1 MVAEPSLTAM
11 AVEFVAALL
20 AVARGRSLLRRGG
33 RSSLDGALRQSQ
45 RVRYRT
51 PHRVAR
57 QLAVL
62 GAFVLALALAAP
74 PALAAPKCGAERA
87 TAAGV
92 GRPSAGLAWRAALLA
107 RTPLWSSGPGPHRKS
122 RGSIVPRDAPWLLV
136 LRATPDRM
144 GRCWL
149 HVRLPSRPNDAAAWV
164 NADRVLLRSTPWR
177 VVVSRRA
184 RSISVYRDGQRIRR
198 FGVVVG
204 APVTPSPRGLFSIVG
219 VWRWRPADFLGSYI
233 LPLTAHSNVLQE
245 FGGGDGRVGIHG
257 RGGASL
263 LDPLGA
269 ARSHGCI
276 RMANGA
282 IEWLVRTVGADALP
296 GIPVRVR

>member
-1 MVAEPSLTAM
+1 MDMVTRLRREQYREAGLTCDEPHRGERRPVVAEPSLTAM

-62 GAFVLALALAAP
+62 GAFVLALSLAAP

-92 GRPSAGLAWRAALLA
+92 GRPSAGLAWRAELLA

-122 RGSIVPRDAPWLLV
+122 RGSIAPRDAPWLLV
-136 LRATPDRM
+136 LRAAPDRM

-184 RSISVYRDGQRIRR
+184 RSISVYRDGQRTPPASAWSSGRR
-198 FGVVVG
+198 
-204 APVTPSPRGLFSIVG
+204 
-219 VWRWRPADFLGSYI
+219 
-233 LPLTAHSNVLQE
+233 
-245 FGGGDGRVGIHG
+245 
-257 RGGASL
+257 
-263 LDPLGA
+263 
-269 ARSHGCI
+269 
-276 RMANGA
+276 
-282 IEWLVRTVGADALP
+282 
-296 GIPVRVR
+296 